1 MAKVDLNPGSTTTV
15 NVQRAEHVDS
25 QYGGKQ
31 LKINGTFNGVS
42 GGTHYCSAKLGELIM
57 EAGAVTVL
65 DNGDIRAVPTVT
77 ISIHREGSGTDTRW
91 TVERTGGSPAASRQ
105 PNAPA
110 SSGGSLGGE
119 PAAVT
124 FARLKTTYAAC
135 LKFAREQWPE
145 GPPPAEVIASTAAT
159 LFIAAQQKNALAT
172 PPKAPERP
180 ATDSQRHE
188 LDSLGERL
196 TAHGWGTERVE
207 EAVHAI
213 AKCDL
218 AAITENGATA
228 AIKHLANELA
238 KAEEAA
244 RAKASD
250 HDDGE
255 AYAADDG
262 SIPF

>member
-31 LKINGTFNGVS
+31 LKINGTFNGVA

-91 TVERTGGSPAASRQ
+91 TVERTGGSPPASRS
-105 PNAPA
+105 PSNAPA
-110 SSGGSLGGE
+110 SSSGSSGGE

-124 FARLKTTYAAC
+124 FARLKTTLAAC
-135 LKFAREQWPE
+135 LKFSRENWPE
-145 GPPPAEVIASTAAT
+145 ATPPEVIASTAAT
-159 LFIAAQQKNALAT
+159 LFIAAQQKNALAQ

-180 ATDSQRHE
+180 ATDAQRHE

-196 TAHGWGTERVE
+196 AAHGWGTERLK
-207 EAVHAI
+207 EALIAI

-218 AAITENGATA
+218 ASITENGAAA
-228 AIKHLANELA
+228 AIKHLAAKLA

-255 AYAADDG
+255 AYAADE